1 MYLPVCLPSFAI
13 AGQSGTGDPRLPSQH
28 MCVRFS
34 GTP

>member
-1 MYLPVCLPSFAI
+1 MLTAKVSSFAI

>member
-1 MYLPVCLPSFAI
+1 MLTAI

-28 MCVRFS
+28 MSVRFS

>member
-1 MYLPVCLPSFAI
+1 MLTAKVSSFAI

-28 MCVRFS
+28 MSVRFS